1 MAASLAN
8 MTDALLSV
16 TGSPNFTSA
25 TDSTEAKSGSM
36 PELPRSLE
44 VLYATVLAALFLVIF
59 CSSALILA
67 VVATNSR
74 LHSLPGYL
82 MAALALCDLL
92 MG

>member
-1 MAASLAN
+1 MEKIAN
-8 MTDALLSV
+8 MSGILLSV
-16 TGSPNFTSA
+16 TASPNFTSA
-25 TDSTEAKSGSM
+25 TNPTNEKSGSM
-36 PELPRSLE
+36 PELPRSLD
-44 VLYATVLAALFLVIF
+44 VLYATVLAALFFVIF
-59 CSSALILA
+59 ISSALILA